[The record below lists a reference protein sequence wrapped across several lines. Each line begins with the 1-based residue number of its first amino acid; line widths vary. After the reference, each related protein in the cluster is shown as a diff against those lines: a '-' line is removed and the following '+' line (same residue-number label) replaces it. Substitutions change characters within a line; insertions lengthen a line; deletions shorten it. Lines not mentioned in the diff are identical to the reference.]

1 MPHQSTVMLVDGSS
15 YLYRAFHALPPL
27 TTSKGQPTGAIYGL
41 INMLRKL
48 IATYHPEYLAV
59 VFDSKEKNFRHDLYP
74 EYKANRPTMPE
85 ELQAQIQPLYE
96 VITAMGLPLLSIAGV
111 EADDVIATLAKQAE
125 HAHHKALI
133 VTSDKDFAQIVNQH
147 IILVNTMTNVE
158 MGIEGVKQ
166 KFGIPPELITDY
178 LSLVGDTSDN
188 IPGVPNVGPKTAV
201 KWLTEYGSLD
211 NIISHAEDI
220 KGKVG
225 EHLRASLEQLPM
237 AKKLATL
244 HCDVKLDIA
253 VHDLKPKQHDVDKL
267 ITLFKELEFRTWHKE
282 LLGEKNEQHETAI
295 TKADIPAQKLTVV
308 PAHISTVVPVL
319 AKAGNTGIQ
328 FDSGMDPRLRGDD
341 NKSIRGDD
349 SESERGGDSSKF
361 TTIITETE
369 LEHWIELIQKNKLV
383 AVDTETT
390 SLDYMQA
397 KIVGISFAIEQQAA
411 YLPLAHDY
419 EGAPKQLSLDA
430 TLKRLK
436 PILEDPQI
444 KKIGHNIKYDKE
456 VFANHEINLQGIFFD
471 TMLASYVINS
481 TFSKHSLD
489 DLALKYLNYR
499 TISYEEVAGKGAK
512 QIPFNYVAIEIAANY
527 AAEDAYITWR
537 LYDLFAPKIN
547 NDDKLKYVFTQ
558 IEMPLLE
565 VLATIE
571 RNGMLID
578 TALLKKLGKELE
590 HRINEL
596 ELEAYKLA
604 GEKFNLGS
612 PKQLQEIFYQKMKIP
627 VIKKTPL
634 GQPSTAEPVLQELA
648 LEYPLP
654 QVVLDYRSL
663 TKLKSTY
670 IDQLPEQIDP
680 QTKRVHTSLQQAVT
694 STGRLSSSNPNLQNI
709 PIRGEEGRKIRE
721 AFIAPHGY
729 KIISA
734 DYSQIEL
741 RIMAHLSNDK
751 SLIHA
756 FSNGHDIHKATAAEI
771 FNIKPE
777 EVTEEQRR
785 QAKTINF
792 GLLYGMSAYGL
803 SKQLKVHRALAQNY
817 INEYFERYPQVR
829 DYIENSRT
837 AAEKK
842 GYVETIFGR
851 RLYIPEINS
860 HNKQQ
865 KSAAERVAINAPL
878 QGSAADIIKLA
889 MINIDQWIKTVD
901 FNIKMI
907 LQVHDELVFEVEND
921 KVELAKKEI
930 ARLMDT
936 VVNIGVPI
944 TVDIG
949 SGDNWGSAH

>member
-48 IATYHPEYLAV
+48 IATYHPEYIAV

-74 EYKANRPTMPE
+74 EYKAHRPTMPE
-85 ELQAQIQPLYE
+85 ELQAQIQPLHE

-244 HCDVKLDIA
+244 HCDVKLDVA
-253 VHDLKPKQHDVDKL
+253 VHDLQPKPHDVDKL

-282 LLGEKNEQHETAI
+282 LLGEKNVAAHEEQSTHPIKHEQHKTDKG
-295 TKADIPAQKLTVV
+295 TNMSV
-308 PAHISTVVPVL
+308 PYS
-319 AKAGNTGIQ
+319 Q
-328 FDSGMDPRLRGDD
+328 SG
-341 NKSIRGDD
+341 
-349 SESERGGDSSKF
+349 ESSFANSPCKV
-361 TTIITETE
+361 TTIFTEAE
-369 LEHWIELIQKNKLV
+369 LNAWIEMIQKNKLV

-419 EGAPKQLSLDA
+419 EGAPQQLPLDA

-456 VFANHEINLQGIFFD
+456 VFANHDITLQGIFFD

-547 NDDKLKYVFTQ
+547 DDDKLKYVFTQ

-680 QTKRVHTSLQQAVT
+680 HTKRIHTSFQQAVT
-694 STGRLSSSNPNLQNI
+694 STGRLSSSDPNLQNI

-751 SLIHA
+751 GLIHA

-777 EVTEEQRR
+777 EVTEDQRR
-785 QAKTINF
+785 KAKTINF

-803 SKQLKVHRALAQNY
+803 SKQLKVHRALAQDY
-817 INEYFERYPQVR
+817 INEYFKRYPQVH

-921 KVELAKKEI
+921 KVELAKQEI